1 MYGTCWSTN
10 LGEPRRSVKETGVLL
25 FGKKYVVLPGP
36 EPGFLSSTR
45 GKTGLNAPLADTR
58 PRLTL
63 AQIDRRN
70 YYVNL
75 AEGALFIASLGILS
89 VQTVLPALVVRLGG
103 SNLMV
108 GALSVI
114 FYMGASLPQIFAA
127 RFSATLP
134 WKRPWAILAG
144 TLQRIPVLF
153 MALVILIFGGS
164 HPELALPLFMV
175 TFALGQIAQGISA
188 PGWFDFYAKIT
199 SLHRRGR
206 LSGLRNSVGGVGAFL
221 AGILFTLFLG
231 WYAFPTDYGL
241 ALLVAFLLQLASILL
256 FFRLIEVEPSPVDPP
271 RKTFAYMKE
280 LPGILKRDAPFR
292 RFLVAAMTEIPG
304 MMPVAFFTAYALKTF
319 AVDEAVV
326 GLFTLIMVAF
336 QVLSA
341 LVSGFLVDR
350 FGNKVILVISSSA
363 LFCASLLALLAPNV
377 VVFSLVFAF
386 VGINL
391 GPAVMARLNISVEF
405 CPVEKRS
412 TYVGLMNTMLAPF
425 YLAALAGG
433 VIADLFGYELLFG
446 AGMLF
451 AGVGATLMIFTV
463 RDPRW
468 ATHADEPVE
477 NHPEIDD
484 VGTASDN
491 RSDDE
496 ESKPG

>member
-1 MYGTCWSTN
+1 VAESRT
-10 LGEPRRSVKETGVLL
+10 
-25 FGKKYVVLPGP
+25 
-36 EPGFLSSTR
+36 
-45 GKTGLNAPLADTR
+45 
-58 PRLTL
+58 RLTL

-70 YYVNL
+70 YYANL
-75 AEGALFIASLGILS
+75 FEGALFIASLGILS
-89 VQTVLPALVVRLGG
+89 VQTVLPAMVVGLGG

-134 WKRPWAILAG
+134 WKKPWAVLAG
-144 TLQRIPVLF
+144 MFQRVFVLF

-175 TFALGQIAQGISA
+175 VYALAQISAGISA

-231 WYAFPTDYGL
+231 WFAFPTNYGL

-256 FFRLIEVEPSPVDPP
+256 FFRLIEVEPSATDPP
-271 RKTFAYMKE
+271 RKTFAYLKE
-280 LPGILKRDAPFR
+280 LPGILKRDPAFR
-292 RFLVAAMTEIPG
+292 RFMAAAIVATPG

-319 AVDEAVV
+319 SVGESVV

-341 LVSGFLVDR
+341 LVSGFLADR
-350 FGNKVILVISSSA
+350 FGNKVVLVVSSTA
-363 LFCASLLALLAPNV
+363 LFCASLLALLAPTV
-377 VVFSLVFAF
+377 GVFALVFAF

-391 GPAVMARLNISVEF
+391 GPEVMARLNISVEF

-412 TYVGLMNTMLAPF
+412 TYVGLMNTLLAPF

-433 VIADLFGYELLFG
+433 AIADLFGYEALF
-446 AGMLF
+446 AVGMLF
-451 AGVGATLMIFTV
+451 AGASAVLMIFTV

-468 ATHADEPVE
+468 ATAEQEPVPEPVE
-477 NHPEIDD
+477 GYPGPDGSETQSN
-484 VGTASDN
+484 S
-491 RSDDE
+491 RSNNE
-496 ESKPG
+496 ESQPG